1 MEPYIIIDDIVS
13 KEKADEIEEYM
24 FSGKIS
30 WKFISKGRSSK
41 YNEMIKTQL
50 DGDKKRKSLFAFKNV
65 MYDCGDI
72 LNQDRYFDDLTEI
85 VDNVCKRQNW
95 TLTNQMSI
103 HTLLFPH
110 VAGLQEGEYNGIPHV
125 DRVPSQYNPIHKICI
140 YYVNDVDG
148 ETIIFNNT
156 TDDTKPE
163 EALNIDNLTPI
174 KKVSPK
180 KGRCLIIDGDRYHA
194 AGKPKTDFR
203 MTLNFNFEM
212 MDLK

>member
-1 MEPYIIIDDIVS
+1 MSFIIIDDIVS

-24 FSGKIS
+24 FSGNPS

-50 DGDKKRKSLFAFKNV
+50 DEEKKRKSLFAFKNV
-65 MYDCGDI
+65 LYDCNKV
-72 LNQDRYFDDLTEI
+72 LEQDRYFDDLTE
-85 VDNVCKRQNW
+85 VVENVCDRQNW
-95 TLTNQMSI
+95 KIKNQLSI

-110 VAGLQEGEYNGIPHV
+110 IIGLGPDEYHGIPHI
-125 DRVPSQYNPIHKICI
+125 DRAYGLPKHKICI

-156 TDDTKPE
+156 AADTEPQ
-163 EALNIDNLTPI
+163 EALDINNLTPI
-174 KKVSPK
+174 EKVSPK

-203 MTLNFNFEM
+203 MTLNFNFEITE
-212 MDLK
+212 L